1 MKPFIGESRD
11 DDVKRTAEEIRL
23 QFLHDHAG
31 AGASQFYQMLWRVL
45 VNPNLSDSAKV
56 IYALSLPERKNFE
69 WSNDRM
75 GKLVGKSA
83 SAVQRAFA
91 ELETYGCIASTYRG
105 REKTAHRDFPVPAI
119 VAIAKEIEKKLR
131 RKPAQR
137 AAQGQSLENPEQS
150 KTTVQGQSFENPG
163 RAYLQPRTSKNAAQ
177 PQRALPQFREN
188 QPVSRHSASIRG
200 AEVAQPEVGY
210 RKRER
215 ISEVVSW

>member
-31 AGASQFYQMLWRVL
+31 AGASQFYMMLWRVL

-91 ELETYGCIASTYRG
+91 ELETYGCIVSTYRG
-105 REKTAHRDFPVPAI
+105 REKTARRDFPVPAI

-131 RKPAQR
+131 RKPAKKT
-137 AAQGQSLENPEQS
+137 AQGQSLENPERANLP
-150 KTTVQGQSFENPG
+150 VHFPVHAQSFENHE
-163 RAYLQPRTSKNAAQ
+163 RANLQPRTSKNAAR
-177 PQRALPQFREN
+177 PQRALPQLLEN
-188 QPVSRHSASIRG
+188 QPISTHGASIKG
-200 AEVAQPEVGY
+200 GEVARP
-210 RKRER
+210 
-215 ISEVVSW
+215 